1 MQTETR
7 VYIIDLD
14 NDTSEIEIGDF
25 NNLKTRL
32 CTIIRGLSKS
42 L

>member
-14 NDTSEIEIGDF
+14 NDTSEIGIGDF
-25 NNLKTRL
+25 NNLSDEQW
-32 CTIIRGLSKS
+32 I
-42 L
+42 